1 MKSVA
6 IVGAGPGGLVTA
18 KILLHS
24 YPANTFSVTI
34 FEKSDNIGGLWNVK
48 KHPIDGFLPPNMP
61 TNLSKYTVGFSDLSW
76 DSMKFNNKP
85 APTFPKAWQAQEYLE
100 EYASRYIPQDAIVLQ
115 SEVKFA
121 DTILQDSKPAWK
133 IKYSTSGS
141 PNLSEKAFDFLIVAT
156 GFFAQPRPIQC
167 TLDGLEQDESPIKLV
182 HSSKYRALADVVPEK
197 SVAKGKK
204 ILVIGG
210 ANSGGEAAAAVA
222 FDISSQRHSPNCD
235 EDPDYQIVHITSR
248 PVYGLPLFVPGDVP
262 GTFLP
267 LDLKLYELSKR
278 PEETISFAFGK
289 QPPEMSRF
297 VHGLVQSML
306 GTDKYELGFQP
317 LLSEDVTDVAAPYAA
332 IQESYAGY
340 VRAGLIDHRLGR
352 VASLEKRSGNETLTA
367 RVEFGSEEFLVE
379 DIAGVIYATGYTPT
393 PALEIL
399 SESVRERIGYDAHN
413 LRLPVLACDDV
424 ISSHPSVPHLGL
436 IGFYEGPYWG
446 VMEMQARLLA
456 HKWITG
462 DDKKDPDKRSE
473 DSINR
478 EQSLRDLR
486 TAMRNDK
493 QRVPQYIFSD
503 YLAILEHSSRDL
515 GLVRNDNGWGEREG
529 PVTYARY
536 LDGGSSKSEAQ
547 RTMSSMQDFHKAAE
561 AGRLAPRA
569 TMRGLQGPWR
579 IHRKLQS
586 VIADYPSGTLT
597 GIASF
602 HPRAPTDLEYDLE
615 YLYVEKGT
623 LVTEQGLSMDTHR
636 KYVYRYREDKDQI
649 SVWFVKQDGKTCDY
663 LYHGLDFQARD
674 PEPQEASWQA
684 KGDHL
689 CEADFYS
696 SQYSFHFDGVALKSF
711 SVKHLVKGPKK
722 DYTSETSYEH
732 QTSNHS

>member
-6 IVGAGPGGLVTA
+6 IVGAGPGGLVAA

-24 YPANTFSVTI
+24 YPAKTFSVTI

-48 KHPIDGFLPPNMP
+48 KHPTDGFLPPNMP

-76 DSMKFNNKP
+76 DSMKFNNKS

-100 EYASRYIPQDAIVLQ
+100 EYANRYIPREAILLG

-121 DTILQDSKPAWK
+121 DTFLQDSKPAWT
-133 IKYSTSGS
+133 IKYSSTGKSGVH
-141 PNLSEKAFDFLIVAT
+141 EKSFDYLMVAT
-156 GFFAQPRPIQC
+156 GFFAQPRSIQC
-167 TLDGLEQDESPIKLV
+167 KLDGFRQDSSPVKLV
-182 HSSKYRALADVVPEK
+182 HSSKYRALGDAVPEK
-197 SVAKGKK
+197 SVGKGKK

-210 ANSGGEAAAAVA
+210 ANSGGEAAAAIA
-222 FDISSQRHSPNCD
+222 SDISSRRHSPNGD
-235 EDPDYQIVHITSR
+235 EDLDYQIIHITPR

-267 LDLKLYELSKR
+267 LDLKFYELSKR
-278 PEETISFAFGK
+278 PEETISFAFSK

-297 VHGLVQSML
+297 VHGLMQSML

-317 LLSEDVTDVAAPYAA
+317 LLGDDAADVAAPYAA

-340 VRAGLIDHRLGR
+340 VRSGLIDHKLGR
-352 VASLEKRSGNETLTA
+352 VTSLAEGSGKDTLTA
-367 RVEFGSEEFLVE
+367 QVQFGSEQFLVE
-379 DIAGVIYATGYTPT
+379 DVAGVVYATGYTPA

-399 SESVRERIGYDAHN
+399 SESVREKLGYDSQN
-413 LRLPVLACDDV
+413 LRLPVLTCDDAV
-424 ISSHPSVPHLGL
+424 SSHPSVPHLGL

-456 HKWITG
+456 RKWATSDG
-462 DDKKDPDKRSE
+462 TSERSE
-473 DSINR
+473 ESIKR
-478 EQSLRDLR
+478 EQNLRDLR
-486 TAMRNDK
+486 DAMRSDK
-493 QRVPQYIFSD
+493 PRVPQYIFSD
-503 YLAILEHSSRDL
+503 YLAILEHSARDL
-515 GLVRNDNGWGEREG
+515 GLARNDNGWEPRQG

-536 LDGGSSKSEAQ
+536 LDDGSSKGEAQ
-547 RTMSSMQDFHKAAE
+547 RTMLSIKDFQKSAE

-569 TMRGLQGPWR
+569 TMRGLQGPWKMQ
-579 IHRKLQS
+579 RKLQS

-597 GIASF
+597 GTASF
-602 HPRAPTDLEYDLE
+602 HPRAPTDPEYDLE
-615 YLYVEKGT
+615 YLYVEKGS
-623 LVTEQGLSMDTHR
+623 LVTEQGLSMNTHR
-636 KYVYRYREDKDQI
+636 KYVYRYREDKDQL

-663 LYHGLDFQARD
+663 LYHELEFQARD
-674 PEPQEASWQA
+674 PEPQEASWRA

-696 SQYSFHFDGVALKSF
+696 SQYGFHFNGVALKNF
-711 SVKHLVKGPKK
+711 TVKHAVKGPKK
-722 DYTSETSYEH
+722 DYTSETLYEH
-732 QTSNHS
+732 QDGE